1 MNTKSMR
8 GHGLSRLLAGF
19 LCLLLLVGI
28 LPVSAFAASEGQ
40 QASSAY
46 GDTVIGSDG
55 QPYYSPSGYYTMTYH
70 DDGSTS
76 YVYHGGNVA
85 YRHFV
90 LNTDGGGFRWVY
102 CIESGIRFGDSDDGY
117 YSEQT
122 DNSQYFNQLPE
133 ASRRGIM
140 LASLYGWQPGASLPM
155 AGINADDW
163 YMAAQCIIWEYQPP
177 RQWKCCGKYFLPH
190 CAGTPCRAGLLLD
203 SGADRFPFH
212 YPFLCRDNRGKRP
225 GA

>member
-1 MNTKSMR
+1 
-8 GHGLSRLLAGF
+8 
-19 LCLLLLVGI
+19 
-28 LPVSAFAASEGQ
+28 
-40 QASSAY
+40 
-46 GDTVIGSDG
+46 
-55 QPYYSPSGYYTMTYH
+55 MTYH

-76 YVYHGGNVA
+76 YSYHGGNVA

-163 YMAAQCIIWEYQPP
+163 YMAAQCIIWEYQQQL
-177 RQWKCCGKYFLPH
+177 RSD
-190 CAGTPCRAGLLLD
+190 TPAATTMEVLRKTPSSA
-203 SGADRFPFH
+203 
-212 YPFLCRDNRGKRP
+212 LCRDGLQNRSITGFWSRSLPILPFLLLPVLLQKAPRCMN
-225 GA
+225 

>member
-1 MNTKSMR
+1 
-8 GHGLSRLLAGF
+8 
-19 LCLLLLVGI
+19 
-28 LPVSAFAASEGQ
+28 
-40 QASSAY
+40 
-46 GDTVIGSDG
+46 
-55 QPYYSPSGYYTMTYH
+55 MTYH

-133 ASRRGIM
+133 ASRRGIVFQPVAGGFPARDHAGFPVW
-140 LASLYGWQPGASLPM
+140 LAAWGFPPYGR
-155 AGINADDW
+155 
-163 YMAAQCIIWEYQPP
+163 YQ
-177 RQWKCCGKYFLPH
+177 R
-190 CAGTPCRAGLLLD
+190 
-203 SGADRFPFH
+203 
-212 YPFLCRDNRGKRP
+212 
-225 GA
+225 

>member
-28 LPVSAFAASEGQ
+28 FPVSAFAASEGQ

-85 YRHFV
+85 YRHYV

-163 YMAAQCIIWEYQPP
+163 YMAAQCII
-177 RQWKCCGKYFLPH
+177 
-190 CAGTPCRAGLLLD
+190 
-203 SGADRFPFH
+203 
-212 YPFLCRDNRGKRP
+212 
-225 GA
+225 